1 VVTKANCGQCENVK
15 TIRERIDLYVKTK
28 NKIQQ
33 TKNENIHNRHENFL
47 SNYNYKEYIL
57 KYL

>member
-1 VVTKANCGQCENVK
+1 MVTKANCGQCENVK

-33 TKNENIHNRHENFL
+33 TKNENMKT
-47 SNYNYKEYIL
+47 SNQITIITNIFSNIYK
-57 KYL
+57 